1 MRVDISEIKVTTP
14 GRVCLFGE
22 HQDYL
27 NLPIIACAISLRI
40 EITGTK
46 REDSLIN
53 IYLPD
58 INQIETFSLRSQLEY
73 LKDRDY
79 FKSSINVLK
88 KNGFKFS
95 KGFDCVIHSEIPINA
110 GTSSS
115 SALIVSW
122 ISFLNQFSDSPQKL
136 SSEKLA
142 QYAHEAEVMEFDEP
156 GGMMDHYSTAVGG
169 IIYLHFNPTISL
181 EKINSELGAFV
192 LGDSLEP
199 KDTKYILGKV
209 KEQVISITNKLNSNE
224 PSFSLMDISESELHK
239 YEKDL
244 TSYQFDLLRAT
255 IKNRD
260 ITKEAKKVLSKSPI
274 DHKKIGRLLNEHQSV
289 LRDSLKISTPK
300 IDKMIEA
307 SLKIGA
313 LGAKINGSG
322 GGGCMFAYVPNN
334 PEAVAEAIEKEGGKA
349 YIIYPDKGTEVM
361 TIGDGE

>member
-1 MRVDISEIKVTTP
+1 MKIDVSEIKVSTP

-46 REDSLIN
+46 RDDSLIN
-53 IYLPD
+53 ISLPD
-58 INQIETFSLRSQLEY
+58 INQTEIFSLNTQLEY
-73 LKDRDY
+73 LKERDY
-79 FKSSINVLK
+79 FKSSINVLRK
-88 KNGFKFS
+88 HGLNFS
-95 KGFDCVIHSEIPINA
+95 NGFDCTIHGEIPINA

-122 ISFLNQFSDSPQKL
+122 INFLNQFSCTPQNL

-142 QYAHEAEVMEFDEP
+142 KYAHEAEVLEFNEP

-169 IIYLHFNPTISL
+169 IIYLDFNPKLSL

-192 LGDSLEP
+192 LGNSLEP

-209 KEQVISITNKLNSNE
+209 KKQVINITNKLNHNE
-224 PSFSLMDISESELHK
+224 NSLSLTDISESELHK
-239 YEKDL
+239 YERDL
-244 TSYQFDLLRAT
+244 TSHQFDLLKAT

-260 ITKEAKKVLSKSPI
+260 ITKDAKKVLLTSPI
-274 DHKKIGRLLNEHQSV
+274 DHKKIGKLLNEHQNV

-307 SLKIGA
+307 SLKAGA

-322 GGGCMFAYVPNN
+322 GGGCMFAYAPDN
-334 PEAVAEAIEKEGGKA
+334 PEAVVDAIEREGGKA
-349 YIIYPDKGTEVM
+349 YVIYPDKGTEV
-361 TIGDGE
+361 ISFGDGE